1 MATLT
6 QPASASAA
14 TPGIERHG
22 LTDERLL
29 DLYRTML
36 RIRRFEERVKE
47 LFLEARL
54 YGSVHLYIGEEGVA
68 TGGCAALEEGDVIS
82 STHRGHG
89 HCIAKGLELAP
100 MMAELMGKAT
110 GYNHGKGGS
119 MHIASLDHGMLG
131 ANGIVAAGIPISTGA
146 ALGFWVR
153 GSREVALC
161 FFGDG
166 GANHG
171 SFHEGINFA
180 ATLKLPVVFVCENNQ
195 YAQYHAVQQDLP
207 IENVADRAAAYG
219 IPGVVVDGSDVLAVY
234 GASRTAVDRARR
246 GEGPTLIEAKT
257 YRFEGHFLG
266 DPEPYRTREE
276 VAKARASRDPLVQLG
291 AVLQQLGVASAER
304 LQGIDDEVKQ
314 EVEAAVEFGESS
326 PEPGADL
333 LLTDIYTGADADGRD
348 APRSRSE
355 TDA

>member
-1 MATLT
+1 MGAMATATADGT
-6 QPASASAA
+6 QTGEAA
-14 TPGIERHG
+14 IDRHG
-22 LTDERLL
+22 LSDEQLL

-54 YGSVHLYIGEEGVA
+54 YGSVHLYIGEEAVA
-68 TGGCAALEEGDVIS
+68 TGACAALDQGDVIS

-89 HCIAKGLELAP
+89 HCIAKGLELGP

-119 MHIASLDHGMLG
+119 MHIADLDKGMLG
-131 ANGIVAAGIPISTGA
+131 ANGIVGAGIPISAGA

-166 GANHG
+166 AANHG

-180 ATLKLPVVFVCENNQ
+180 ATLNLPVVYVCENNQ
-195 YAQYHAVQQDLP
+195 YAQYHPVKQDLP
-207 IENVADRAAAYG
+207 IEHVADRAAAYG
-219 IPGVVVDGSDVLAVY
+219 IPGVIVDGSDVLAVY
-234 GASRTAVDRARR
+234 AATKEAIDRARR
-246 GEGPTLIEAKT
+246 GDGPTLIEAKT

-266 DPEPYRTREE
+266 DPEPYRTKEE
-276 VAKARASRDPLVQLG
+276 VAQARASLDPLVRFSAALQELG
-291 AVLQQLGVASAER
+291 AATADALKQ
-304 LQGIDDEVKQ
+304 IDDEVRA
-314 EVEAAVEFGESS
+314 EVEASVEFGESS
-326 PEPGADL
+326 PEPDPSVLLSGVFTNADV
-333 LLTDIYTGADADGRD
+333 DGR
-348 APRSRSE
+348 SH
-355 TDA
+355 